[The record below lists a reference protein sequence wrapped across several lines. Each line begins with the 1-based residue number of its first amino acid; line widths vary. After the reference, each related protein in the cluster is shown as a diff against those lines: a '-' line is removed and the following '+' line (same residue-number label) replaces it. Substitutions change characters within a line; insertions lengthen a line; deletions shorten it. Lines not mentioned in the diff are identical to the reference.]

1 MNVSGTSRVTFH
13 VWVVAALAFV
23 LALAGCGG
31 GEERGSKAEEGVSKQ
46 EFIGKADAIC
56 TEANERRDALQ
67 SPELAM
73 GLDYPGAVAKYA
85 TTMERVYVDAL
96 TKLKGL
102 EVPRNDEETIK
113 AMLAKFEQAFTH
125 IPDVAAAGRERDGGR
140 IESAVIAW
148 TNLAIEG
155 QSIAHKYGSKECA
168 RFGIP

>member
-1 MNVSGTSRVTFH
+1 MTMSGTSRVTFH

-31 GEERGSKAEEGVSKQ
+31 GEEGGSKAEEGVSKQ

-56 TEANERRDALQ
+56 TEANERREALQ
-67 SPELAM
+67 SPEMRSLEH
-73 GLDYPGAVAKYA
+73 PGAVVRYA
-85 TTMERVYVDAL
+85 RTMEPVYAGAL
-96 TKLKGL
+96 TRLKGL
-102 EVPRNDEETIK
+102 EVPRKDEETIK
-113 AMLAKFEQAFTH
+113 AMLAKFEQAFTR
-125 IPDVAAAGRERDGGR
+125 IPDVVAAGRERDEGR
-140 IESAVIAW
+140 MEQAWNDW